1 MSPATRLPTYYLSH
15 GGGPWPYLKGD
26 MRLAFSALETSL
38 QAIPRQLGRR
48 PSAVLVVSGHWEGP
62 QFAVTSSARPPM
74 VYDYSGF
81 PAYTYDVQYTAPGSP
96 ELAARIRDLLQAGGH
111 PTRLD
116 PERGFDHGTFSMLQ
130 PLYPEADIPVLQLG
144 LRADFDPAAH
154 LDAGRLLAPLRDE
167 GVLILGS
174 GSSFH
179 NMRQFGPAGA
189 RASELFDKWL
199 NDTLVDGASGDR
211 PLRLLHW
218 DTAPAARQAHPR
230 EDHLLPLMV
239 AVGAAS
245 GEAGTRVYHQRDF
258 FGSMVMSSFRFGAA
272 ADPA

>member
-1 MSPATRLPTYYLSH
+1 MNPATRLPTYFLSH
-15 GGGPWPYLKGD
+15 GGGPWPYLQGD
-26 MRLAFSALETSL
+26 FRLMFNTLEASL
-38 QAIPRQLGRR
+38 KTIPRQWGSKPR
-48 PSAVLVVSGHWEGP
+48 AMLVISGHWEGP
-62 QFAVTSSARPPM
+62 EFAVTSSAQPPM

-81 PAYTYDVQYTAPGSP
+81 PASTYDVHYRAPGSP

-116 PERGFDHGTFSMLQ
+116 PDRGFDHGTFSMLQ
-130 PLYPEADIPVLQLG
+130 PMVPEADIPVVQLG
-144 LRADFDPAAH
+144 LRDDFDPAAH

-174 GSSFH
+174 GSSYH
-179 NMRQFGPAGA
+179 NLRQFGPAGA
-189 RASELFDKWL
+189 QASAGFDAWL
-199 NDTLVDGASGDR
+199 NDTLVGSAPGPR
-211 PLRLLHW
+211 QQLLLHW
-218 DTAPAARQAHPR
+218 EAAPAARQAHPR

-239 AVGAAS
+239 ALGAAS

-272 ADPA
+272 EGPA